1 MERKKRERYI
11 DAARGIGIAL
21 VVLGHVIITEGYTSG
36 SVTKFIYSFHMPLFF
51 FLSGWCRALG
61 GSASG
66 RGGLAHLWKTVK
78 KLFVPYFIWSFIY
91 LCLAY
96 IGGPVDWEER
106 LQAVFTFRGIA
117 PLWFLPALGLCE
129 GALYL
134 ALAVRRHISRRIQP
148 VLLPVLCILMY
159 AVAYGMYQY
168 YNSPGFPA
176 ADMVPVYLYIT
187 AGRFFVS
194 FAVVISGYLVC
205 RLMSLE
211 LFEKRGNLFYFV
223 SGVVMLVLCFAAA
236 EYTGLSVNMHLF
248 VADKPGWFFF
258 TAMAGSAGLVFL
270 CRGGV
275 RFLSVFSVL
284 GVSSLGIMIL
294 HYQPFPFMHLAVNLM
309 KKITGIPAVQIVA
322 ATVIVLAVS
331 LAGTWVCSCGCFITN
346 NNRVLKR
353 DQGDDLKTVR

>member
-1 MERKKRERYI
+1 M
-11 DAARGIGIAL
+11 L
-21 VVLGHVIITEGYTSG
+21 
-36 SVTKFIYSFHMPLFF
+36 
-51 FLSGWCRALG
+51 
-61 GSASG
+61 
-66 RGGLAHLWKTVK
+66 
-78 KLFVPYFIWSFIY
+78 
-91 LCLAY
+91 
-96 IGGPVDWEER
+96 
-106 LQAVFTFRGIA
+106 
-117 PLWFLPALGLCE
+117 
-129 GALYL
+129 
-134 ALAVRRHISRRIQP
+134 
-148 VLLPVLCILMY
+148 
-159 AVAYGMYQY
+159 
-168 YNSPGFPA
+168 
-176 ADMVPVYLYIT
+176 VYLYIT

-205 RLMSLE
+205 RLMSMD

-258 TAMAGSAGLVFL
+258 TAMAGAAGLVFL

-322 ATVIVLAVS
+322 ATLIVLAVS
-331 LAGTWVCSCGCFITN
+331 LAGTWVCSRRCFITN
-346 NNRVLKR
+346 NNRGLKR